1 MQLTY
6 QGIEIFLRDLYQT
19 VAQGENQ
26 SLQLGVDSSFLKML
40 AMWLRSVLRAMLSF
54 SAIPSLS
61 KPFCQC
67 LKYSISLGVSFS
79 MV

>member
-1 MQLTY
+1 M
-6 QGIEIFLRDLYQT
+6 
-19 VAQGENQ
+19 AQGENQ

-61 KPFCQC
+61 KPSANASST
-67 LKYSISLGVSFS
+67 SISPLG
-79 MV
+79 